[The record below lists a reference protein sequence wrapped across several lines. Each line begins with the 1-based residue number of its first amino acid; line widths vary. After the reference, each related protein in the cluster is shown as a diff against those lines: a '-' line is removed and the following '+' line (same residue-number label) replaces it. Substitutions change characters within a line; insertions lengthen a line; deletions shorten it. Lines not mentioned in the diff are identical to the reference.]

1 MERKVGVVGMG
12 SFGAALSMLLSCNT
26 DVLIYSRN
34 TEKVNRFNKTHF
46 FKDVTFSDNV
56 VATDSLEEIA
66 EKCDLIFIVIPSAN
80 LRSLMKVF
88 GPMLNPSKI
97 IIHGIKGLDLHGN
110 NLDSLKPEDFQKKRV
125 KTMSKVILE
134 ESSVV
139 RIGALSGPNLAREIL
154 AGQPTA
160 TVIASQFE
168 EVIKIGQNKLSGD
181 KFYVF
186 GSNDIK
192 SAEFAGVFKNIIAL
206 GSGILAGKGMGK
218 NMQAMLIT
226 RGLREMII
234 FGKFLGAKR
243 RAFLGTAGIG
253 DLIATATSELSRNF
267 TFGKR
272 LGMGESMQDI
282 LSSMD
287 EVVEGVRTLKI
298 AMMLLKKYQ
307 LHTPITFVMYKI
319 VFDNY
324 DIDKAISYLMRYP
337 YADDVDFI

>member
-1 MERKVGVVGMG
+1 MDRKVGVVGMG

-26 DVLIYSRN
+26 DVLMYSRN
-34 TEKVNRFNKTHF
+34 SEKVNNFNQTRF
-46 FKDVTFSDNV
+46 FKNVTFSENV

-80 LRSLMKVF
+80 LRKLMKKF

-97 IIHGIKGLDLHGN
+97 IIHGIKGLDLES
-110 NLDSLKPEDFQKKRV
+110 LDLDNIDIEKFNKKNVRS
-125 KTMSKVILE
+125 MSKVILE
-134 ESSVV
+134 ESSIV
-139 RIGALSGPNLAREIL
+139 RVGALSGPNLAKEIL

-160 TVIASQFE
+160 TVIASEFE
-168 EVIKIGQNKLSGD
+168 EVIKIGQEKLSGE

-267 TFGKR
+267 SFGKR
-272 LGMGESMQDI
+272 LGQGESMEEI
-282 LSSMD
+282 LNTMD
-287 EVVEGVRTLKI
+287 EVVEGVRTLQI
-298 AMMLLKKYQ
+298 AMLLVKKYSLQ
-307 LHTPITFVMYKI
+307 TPITYIMYKI

>member
-1 MERKVGVVGMG
+1 MNSQVGVVGMG
-12 SFGAALSMLLSCNT
+12 SFGAALAKLLSPNT

-34 TEKVNRFNKTHF
+34 NKKVKNFNTNHS
-46 FKDVTFSDNV
+46 FKGVAFEHNV
-56 VATDSLEEIA
+56 VATDSLADIA

-80 LRSLMKVF
+80 LRSLMKEF

-97 IIHGIKGLDLHGN
+97 IIHGIKGLDLQGN
-110 NLDSLKPEDFQKKRV
+110 NLDNLSLENFQKKRV

-139 RIGALSGPNLAREIL
+139 RIGALSGPNLAKEIL

-168 EVIKIGQNKLSGD
+168 EVIKIGQDKLSGD

-206 GSGILAGKGMGK
+206 GSGLLAGKGMGK

-272 LGMGESMQDI
+272 LGLGETMQDI

-307 LHTPITFVMYKI
+307 LQTPITFVLYKI

>member
-1 MERKVGVVGMG
+1 MG
-12 SFGAALSMLLSCNT
+12 SFGAALAMLLSNNT
-26 DVLIYSRN
+26 NVFIYSRN
-34 TEKVNRFNKTHF
+34 TEKVNNFNENRF
-46 FKDVTFSDNV
+46 FKNVQFPDNV
-56 VATDSLEEIA
+56 TATDSLEEIA
-66 EKCDLIFIVIPSAN
+66 EQCGLIFIVIPSAN
-80 LRSLMKVF
+80 LRNLMKKF

-97 IIHGIKGLDLHGN
+97 IIHGIKGLDLEG
-110 NLDSLKPEDFQKKRV
+110 LDLDNIDLKTFNKKKVR
-125 KTMSKVILE
+125 TMSKVILE
-134 ESSVV
+134 ESSIV
-139 RIGALSGPNLAREIL
+139 RIGALSGPNLAKEIL

-160 TVIASQFE
+160 TVIASEFE
-168 EVIKIGQNKLSGD
+168 EVIKIGQEKLSSD

-206 GSGILAGKGMGK
+206 GSGILTGKGMGK

-234 FGKFLGAKR
+234 FGKSLGAKR

-272 LGMGESMQDI
+272 LGRGENMNEI

-287 EVVEGVRTLKI
+287 EVVEGVRTLQI
-298 AMMLLKKYQ
+298 AMLLIKKYNLQ
-307 LHTPITFVMYKI
+307 APITYILYKI

-324 DIDKAISYLMRYP
+324 DINKAISYLMRYP
-337 YADDVDFI
+337 FADDVDFI

>member
-1 MERKVGVVGMG
+1 MG
-12 SFGAALSMLLSCNT
+12 SFGAALAMLLSNNT
-26 DVLIYSRN
+26 NVFIYSRN
-34 TEKVNRFNKTHF
+34 TEKVNNFNENRF
-46 FKDVTFSDNV
+46 FKNVQFPDNV
-56 VATDSLEEIA
+56 TATDSLEEIA
-66 EKCDLIFIVIPSAN
+66 EQCGLIFIVIPSAN
-80 LRSLMKVF
+80 LRNLMKKF
-88 GPMLNPSKI
+88 GPLLNPSKI
-97 IIHGIKGLDLHGN
+97 IIHGIKGLDLEG
-110 NLDSLKPEDFQKKRV
+110 LDLDNIDLKTFNKKKVR
-125 KTMSKVILE
+125 TMSKVILE
-134 ESSVV
+134 ESSIV
-139 RIGALSGPNLAREIL
+139 RIGALSGPNLAKEIL

-160 TVIASQFE
+160 TVIASEFE
-168 EVIKIGQNKLSGD
+168 EVIKIGQEKLSSD

-206 GSGILAGKGMGK
+206 GSGILTGKGMGK

-234 FGKFLGAKR
+234 FGKSLGAKR

-272 LGMGESMQDI
+272 LGRGENMNEI

-287 EVVEGVRTLKI
+287 EVVEGVRTLQI
-298 AMMLLKKYQ
+298 AMLLIKKYNLQ
-307 LHTPITFVMYKI
+307 APITYILYKI

-324 DIDKAISYLMRYP
+324 DINKAISYLMRYP
-337 YADDVDFI
+337 FADDVDFI

>member
-1 MERKVGVVGMG
+1 MNRKTGVVGMG
-12 SFGAALSMLLSCNT
+12 SFGAALAMLLSNNT
-26 DVLIYSRN
+26 NVFIYSRN
-34 TEKVNRFNKTHF
+34 TEKVNNFNENRF
-46 FKDVTFSDNV
+46 FKNVQFPDNV
-56 VATDSLEEIA
+56 TATDSLEEIA
-66 EKCDLIFIVIPSAN
+66 EQCGLIFIVIPSAN
-80 LRSLMKVF
+80 LRNLMKKF

-97 IIHGIKGLDLHGN
+97 IIHGIKGLDLEG
-110 NLDSLKPEDFQKKRV
+110 LDLDNIDLKTFNKKKVR
-125 KTMSKVILE
+125 TMSKVILE
-134 ESSVV
+134 ESSIV
-139 RIGALSGPNLAREIL
+139 RIGALSGPNLAKEIL

-160 TVIASQFE
+160 TVIASEFE
-168 EVIKIGQNKLSGD
+168 EVIKIGQEKLSSD

-206 GSGILAGKGMGK
+206 GSGILTGKGMGK

-234 FGKFLGAKR
+234 FGKSLGAKR

-272 LGMGESMQDI
+272 LGRGENMNEI

-287 EVVEGVRTLKI
+287 EVVEGVRTLQI
-298 AMMLLKKYQ
+298 AMLLIKKYNLQ
-307 LHTPITFVMYKI
+307 APITYILYKI

-324 DIDKAISYLMRYP
+324 DINKAISYLMRYP
-337 YADDVDFI
+337 FADDVDFI

>member
-1 MERKVGVVGMG
+1 MDRKVGVVGMG
-12 SFGAALSMLLSCNT
+12 SFGAALSMLLSYNT
-26 DVLIYSRN
+26 DVLVFSRN
-34 TEKVNRFNKTHF
+34 TAKVTKFNKEHT
-46 FKDVTFSDNV
+46 FKGVVFSDNV
-56 VATDSLEEIA
+56 IATDSLEEISK
-66 EKCDLIFIVIPSAN
+66 KCDLIFIVVPSAG
-80 LRSLMKVF
+80 LRALMKEF
-88 GPMLNPSKI
+88 GPLLNPSKI
-97 IIHGIKGLDLHGN
+97 IIHGIKGLDLEG
-110 NLDSLKPEDFQKKRV
+110 LDLENVDIDNFNKKQI

-134 ESSVV
+134 ESSIV
-139 RIGALSGPNLAREIL
+139 RVGALSGPNLAREIL

-168 EVIKIGQNKLSGD
+168 EVIKIGQEKLSGD

-206 GSGILAGKGMGK
+206 GSGILTGKGMGK

-234 FGKFLGAKR
+234 FGKLLGAKR

-267 TFGKR
+267 SFGKR
-272 LGMGESMQDI
+272 LGKGEKMEDI
-282 LSSMD
+282 LTSIG
-287 EVVEGVRTLKI
+287 EVVEGVRTLQI
-298 AMMLLKKYQ
+298 AMLLTKKYNLQ
-307 LHTPITFVMYKI
+307 TPITYVLYKI
-319 VFDNY
+319 VFENF
-324 DIDKAISYLMRYP
+324 DIDRAISYLMRYP